1 VSSDRRDAT
10 RGTRALFAR
19 AQRRRVDDALGQVA
33 F

>member
-1 VSSDRRDAT
+1 VIGAMRRAAP
-10 RGTRALFAR
+10 RALFAR